1 MLFSK
6 FFALSAM
13 TTLAAATSIAKRGGG
28 EGGGDGGSGSS
39 CPAVQC
45 CESATQASDPS
56 AAAVLG
62 ALGIVLDDL
71 NVLVGL
77 NCSPITVIGGGN
89 GACSSTTVYCE
100 DNSHGNLISIGCVP
114 VTI

>member
-1 MLFSK
+1 MYFSK
-6 FFALSAM
+6 FFALSAIA
-13 TTLAAATSIAKRGGG
+13 TLAAATTVVKRNGGG
-28 EGGGDGGSGSS
+28 GGGDEGGSCTSG
-39 CPAVQC
+39 VQC
-45 CESATQASDPS
+45 CESATKASDPS

-62 ALGIVLDDL
+62 LLGIVLEDL

-100 DNSHGNLISIGCVP
+100 DNSHGNLISIGCLP
-114 VTI
+114 ITI